1 MCRLHNSIY
10 TWITTIPRR
19 HVHRGDLIVTV
30 RPWWYVHD
38 DVYGELFL
46 AVSRLTLTATYSGG
60 SEHYLHRSFAQPSR
74 SKKSD
79 QNQKYVNDSSPET
92 VRL

>member
-1 MCRLHNSIY
+1 ML
-10 TWITTIPRR
+10 RR

-30 RPWWYVHD
+30 RPWWYVHN
-38 DVYGELFL
+38 DVYGDLSL
-46 AVSRLTLTATYSGG
+46 VVSRSTLHPWQLALVVQNTVITD
-60 SEHYLHRSFAQPSR
+60 RSTQPSR

-79 QNQKYVNDSSPET
+79 RNQKYVDDSSLET